1 MISHIG
7 QQGFQLVCKSLWVK
21 VGDGKKKKT
30 LIIKPYIQLAKQTK
44 MMFYAFADLIPKR
57 LKQEMQDPV

>member
-1 MISHIG
+1 ME
-7 QQGFQLVCKSLWVK
+7 
-21 VGDGKKKKT
+21 KKKKP